1 MVLLPA
7 ITVRF
12 FVSSACNAHFDI
24 VPLICPCALATYAFM
39 SFPLV
44 LFLNA
49 QRASCQGAYAIC
61 HMLMMHHVLAK
72 YDWMIAKWLHTSD
85 IWVIAKG
92 LHTSGKDCTQV
103 EGIAKWSNTS
113 DIWVIAHMIA
123 DEWTSHGTHMNANRH
138 GTHINANHKLLP
150 AHHPHI
156 FVILLPAMTVRFSFC
171 VSFCFLFTTRIFLLC
186 SYQLCLHI
194 ILFPFSLFCLSARN
208 AHMVTRAYRKNCN
221 SIVRW

>member
-24 VPLICPCALATYAFM
+24 VPLICPCALATYTTYALCPSHLCLMPFPPMSCALATYAFM

-49 QRASCQGAYAIC
+49 QRASCQGEYAIC

-113 DIWVIAHMIA
+113 DIWVIAHIWLQTNEQVTA
-123 DEWTSHGTHMNANRH
+123 HTWTQTV
-138 GTHINANHKLLP
+138 T
-150 AHHPHI
+150 AH
-156 FVILLPAMTVRFSFC
+156 T
-171 VSFCFLFTTRIFLLC
+171 
-186 SYQLCLHI
+186 
-194 ILFPFSLFCLSARN
+194 
-208 AHMVTRAYRKNCN
+208 
-221 SIVRW
+221 